1 MFNDQDLSDN
11 LENSQINIEQ
21 KTRSNLFNWR
31 GQFSPQLVE
40 VLLRSYGFEGMKVLD
55 PFAGSGTV
63 LIESARIGI
72 SSYGCEI
79 NPAAYTL
86 SRIYELSNVSLK
98 KREKIISNIDEFF
111 DKNFVQLDF
120 EGKLQQEET
129 LKIVASYLEESNLDQ
144 KKVLEALLIGLDIG
158 NKIFDGKRL
167 FETWLN
173 LKQKIRDIPFS
184 KSKIKT
190 YLADARKI
198 PLKDNSV
205 DLVITSP
212 PYINVFNYHQN
223 YRGSAEFLG
232 YDILDT
238 AKSEIGSNRKNRSNR
253 FLTVIQY
260 CMDISH
266 VIYQLRRVCKPN
278 SKIIFIVGRK
288 SNVRKTSFRNAKL
301 LKEVFK
307 SQGFILEGSQERV
320 FKNKFGKSIYEEILR
335 FSCGKSL
342 VDNLEQGID
351 KARKISVKFLKEN
364 LKSCSDEV
372 RSDISNAIENSN
384 KVECSKLAE

>member
-1 MFNDQDLSDN
+1 
-11 LENSQINIEQ
+11 
-21 KTRSNLFNWR
+21 
-31 GQFSPQLVE
+31 
-40 VLLRSYGFEGMKVLD
+40 
-55 PFAGSGTV
+55 
-63 LIESARIGI
+63 
-72 SSYGCEI
+72 
-79 NPAAYTL
+79 
-86 SRIYELSNVSLK
+86 
-98 KREKIISNIDEFF
+98 
-111 DKNFVQLDF
+111 
-120 EGKLQQEET
+120 
-129 LKIVASYLEESNLDQ
+129 
-144 KKVLEALLIGLDIG
+144 
-158 NKIFDGKRL
+158 
-167 FETWLN
+167 
-173 LKQKIRDIPFS
+173 
-184 KSKIKT
+184 
-190 YLADARKI
+190 
-198 PLKDNSV
+198 
-205 DLVITSP
+205 
-212 PYINVFNYHQN
+212 
-223 YRGSAEFLG
+223 
-232 YDILDT
+232 
-238 AKSEIGSNRKNRSNR
+238 
-253 FLTVIQY
+253 
-260 CMDISH
+260 MDISH